1 MAVLPTDLKFYESL
15 DTDSLG
21 GGISTFVVPTGL
33 NLFYDDVDVD
43 EATTGSTAYRC
54 FYVTNENATDT
65 YTGAAIYISVRTP
78 SFSTYCELGLGTSGL
93 NGTEQSIT
101 AEEIA
106 PVGVNFFATS
116 EGTPLAIGDLAAGD
130 HYPIWIKRVVEPL
143 AEGASNDYVVIG
155 LTGDGGL

>member
-1 MAVLPTDLKFYESL
+1 MAVVATELKWFQSI

-21 GGISTFVVPTGL
+21 GAISTFVVPTGL
-33 NLFYDDVDVD
+33 NLFYDDVDLD

-54 FYVTNENATDT
+54 FYVKNENATDT
-65 YTGAAIYISVRTP
+65 YSGAAIYVSVRTP
-78 SFSTYCELGLGTSGL
+78 SLSTHCEIGLGTSGL

-116 EGTPLAIGDLAAGD
+116 EATPLAIGDLAAGEY
-130 HYPIWIKRVVEPL
+130 YPLWIKRIVQPE
-143 AEGASNDYVVIG
+143 AQGASNDYVVLA
-155 LTGDGGL
+155 LTGDGG

>member
-15 DTDSLG
+15 ETDSLG

-33 NLFYDDVDVD
+33 NLFYDDVDYD
-43 EATTGSTAYRC
+43 EALAGSTSYRC
-54 FYVTNENATDT
+54 FYVTNESATDT
-65 YTGAAIYISVRTP
+65 YTGAGIYIATRSP
-78 SFSTYCELGLGTSGL
+78 SLSTNCELGLGTSGL
-93 NGTEQSIT
+93 NGVEQVIT

-106 PVGVNFFATS
+106 PVSVNFFATS
-116 EGTPLAIGDLAAGD
+116 VGTPLVIGDLAAGE
-130 HYPIWIKRVVEPL
+130 HYPIWIKRIVAPE